1 MAAGIAIVLIFR
13 RPLYFRNELGSS
25 MNLSPIDSVI
35 FAIPVFS
42 LLALF
47 VFRLDVVL
55 FRTTAKQAAGRS
67 HRRRFA
73 NFESSA
79 TLMTDP
85 DGRVSQPTRAPR
97 RPLMRDSAVSAS
109 RAKQPQ

>member
-1 MAAGIAIVLIFR
+1 
-13 RPLYFRNELGSS
+13 

-55 FRTTAKQAAGRS
+55 FRTTAKQAAERS
-67 HRRRFA
+67 QRRNFA
-73 NFESSA
+73 NFESTSM
-79 TLMTDP
+79 LMTDP
-85 DGRVSQPTRAPR
+85 DGRVSQSPR
-97 RPLMRDSAVSAS
+97 KRSRSAYKRRSS
-109 RAKQPQ
+109 